1 MKCWKIRYYFQHGTK
16 RRLLQ
21 GVVCGCIGG
30 DTKAA
35 AIAAVSPI
43 VPGEGEK
50 DQGAYRLVKI
60 TATPSKK
67 GHYCFTNEANQ

>member
-1 MKCWKIRYYFQHGTK
+1 MKCWRIRYYFQHGTK
-16 RRLLQ
+16 HRLLR
-21 GVVCGCIGG
+21 GEICGCVGG

-50 DQGAYRLVKI
+50 DVKAYRLVKI
-60 TATPSKK
+60 TATPSRK
-67 GHYCFTNEANQ
+67 GHYCFANEASR